1 MRKTVEA
8 GGAIASFA
16 IFLVIFAVV
25 SSGEALGVEA
35 GLFRAVNSVAALP
48 LVSIVAFAVTQFG
61 SEFIVAAI
69 GVAVYV
75 SSRDNKK
82 LGLPIIV
89 AIVISDV
96 ALFLVKSSY
105 FRPRPY
111 EVLSGVNLPFGRDGG
126 SSFPSGHTTRAFA
139 FAPLFPLLK
148 GRKYSPTIILAIFVG
163 LTRVVIG
170 VHFPFDVLGGA
181 SLGIGLAFLM
191 GLLLGPIR
199 KIIPRLI

>member
-16 IFLVIFAVV
+16 IFLVIFEAV
-25 SSGEALGVEA
+25 SSAEPLGVEDA
-35 GLFRAVNSVAALP
+35 LLRALNSVAALP
-48 LVSIVAFAVTQFG
+48 AVSLLAFAITQFG

-69 GVAVYV
+69 GVAVYI

-82 LGLPIIV
+82 LGLAIMV
-89 AIVISDV
+89 SIVISDA

-105 FRPRPY
+105 FRSRPY
-111 EVLSGVNLPFGRDGG
+111 EVLNNLNLPFGKDGE

-139 FAPLFPLLK
+139 SASLFPLLK
-148 GRKYSPTIILAIFVG
+148 GRKYSLAIILAIFVG

-181 SLGIGLAFLM
+181 SLGIALTLVT
-191 GLLLGPIR
+191 GLLLEPIR
-199 KIIPRLI
+199 KIIPRLF